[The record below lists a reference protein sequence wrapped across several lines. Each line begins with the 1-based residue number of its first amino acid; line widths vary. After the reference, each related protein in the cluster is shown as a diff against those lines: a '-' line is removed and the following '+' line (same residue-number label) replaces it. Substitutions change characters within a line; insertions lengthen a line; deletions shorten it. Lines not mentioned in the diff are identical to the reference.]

1 MSLLSLNPDI
11 HHFSSG
17 YITVSIFVGLGLVQ
31 GRIGEFPDRHRH
43 PEQQWGPEGRLD
55 PEKIQ
60 GDQGNIGDQGIT
72 GDLENQT
79 NPHVNFTLDPDQGKD
94 GEVRFIIF

>member
-1 MSLLSLNPDI
+1 ML
-11 HHFSSG
+11 
-17 YITVSIFVGLGLVQ
+17 VGLGLVQ
-31 GRIGEFPDRHRH
+31 GRIGEFPGRHGR

-55 PEKIQ
+55 PETQ
-60 GDQGNIGDQGIT
+60 GDQGNMGDQGNT

-94 GEVRFIIF
+94 SSSLVYYIFRSSSKKE